1 MVGIRGPRG
10 SEADSMIHAVWE
22 AEVKK
27 FSLTAI
33 GRRHLDTARR
43 VTSGRSANTV
53 YGGHE
58 HVLRQTVIA
67 LAAGQELNEHL
78 NPGEATVLVLNG
90 RIRLATQTDR
100 WDGRDGDL
108 LVVPPG
114 LYAVRATED
123 SVVLLTVAKTDR
135 LQQRPDAGS
144 ATREV
149 PEPKAEDE
157 VPVSGYELDEVAAP
171 ALSEKG

>member
-1 MVGIRGPRG
+1 M
-10 SEADSMIHAVWE
+10 
-22 AEVKK
+22 
-27 FSLTAI
+27 TAI

-67 LAAGQELNEHL
+67 LAGGQELNEHL
-78 NPGEATVLVLNG
+78 NPGEATVLVLSG
-90 RIRLATQTDR
+90 RIRLFTQTDN

-114 LYAVRATED
+114 LYSVRATED

-135 LQQRPDAGS
+135 LHQHREDES
-144 ATREV
+144 AVGEV
-149 PEPKAEDE
+149 PEPVAEGE
-157 VPVSGYELDEVAAP
+157 APVSGYELDEAAAP
-171 ALSEKG
+171 ALSEKS